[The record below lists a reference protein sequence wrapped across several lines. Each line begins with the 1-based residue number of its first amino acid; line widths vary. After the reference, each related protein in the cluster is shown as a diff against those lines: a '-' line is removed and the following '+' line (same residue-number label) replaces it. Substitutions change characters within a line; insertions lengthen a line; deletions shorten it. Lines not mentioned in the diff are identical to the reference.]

1 MRMLKSAYGLADA
14 PLLWFKEATRR
25 LRNLKLV
32 PQQIDK
38 CTFAYYSDTGELKG
52 MLILHV
58 DDMLVAGDPSSEFGQ
73 MIDSLK
79 KDFEFGKWEEL
90 TPQHEVT
97 YCGGVLQRTSTTI
110 EVSYKKYLQKICPI
124 TVPKQRNTKEK
135 FNSAET
141 TKCRGL
147 LGALQWPGGQG
158 VLPLCATTSL
168 LAGEL
173 PTGDETVIQ
182 NLNKAL
188 RFGEETANNPL
199 KFQEVVSNIK
209 DLAII
214 CFCDAAFG
222 ARTDLASQDGY
233 LVVATDRQALTG
245 EKCRYSPLAWR
256 SLKLPRV
263 FRSSLSAE
271 SQTMASALE

>member
-1 MRMLKSAYGLADA
+1 
-14 PLLWFKEATRR
+14 
-25 LRNLKLV
+25 
-32 PQQIDK
+32 
-38 CTFAYYSDTGELKG
+38 

-73 MIDSLK
+73 MIESLK
-79 KDFEFGKWEEL
+79 KDFEFGMWEEL

-124 TVPKQRNTKEK
+124 TAPKQRNTKEK

-199 KFQEVVSNIK
+199 KFQEIVSNIK
-209 DLAII
+209 DLAIM

-222 ARTDLASQDGY
+222 VRTDLASQDGY

>member
-79 KDFEFGKWEEL
+79 KGFEFGKWEEL

-124 TVPKQRNTKEK
+124 TVPKQRNIKEK

-141 TKCRGL
+141 TKCRT
-147 LGALQWPGGQG
+147 
-158 VLPLCATTSL
+158 C
-168 LAGEL
+168 
-173 PTGDETVIQ
+173 
-182 NLNKAL
+182 
-188 RFGEETANNPL
+188 
-199 KFQEVVSNIK
+199 
-209 DLAII
+209 
-214 CFCDAAFG
+214 
-222 ARTDLASQDGY
+222 
-233 LVVATDRQALTG
+233 
-245 EKCRYSPLAWR
+245 
-256 SLKLPRV
+256 
-263 FRSSLSAE
+263 
-271 SQTMASALE
+271 